1 MRILLIEDSRKLLD
15 SLRLGLTRSGY
26 EVDTAADGETGLR
39 MARGGGYDVV
49 VLDLMLPGLPGID
62 VLRSLRE
69 IGSDVHV
76 LILTALDS
84 VEDRVR
90 GLRAGA
96 DDYLAKPFSFD
107 ELIARLQ
114 ALTRRQFGIKT
125 PVVRIADLEIDTA
138 GRVVRRGD
146 KMVSL
151 THREYRLLEFLAF
164 RRGETVSRME
174 IEEHLYGTRS
184 MPLSNVVDSAI
195 CSIRNKL
202 KRHGEEPL
210 IHTRPRL
217 GYVLSEEAP

>member
-15 SLRLGLTRSGY
+15 SLRLGLTKSGY

-39 MARGGGYDVV
+39 MARGGAYDVV
-49 VLDLMLPGLPGID
+49 VLDLMLPGLPGLD
-62 VLRSLRE
+62 VLRRLRE
-69 IGSDVHV
+69 NGSDVHV
-76 LILTALDS
+76 LVLTALDA

-107 ELIARLQ
+107 ELLARLQ
-114 ALTRRQFGIKT
+114 ALTRRQFGVKT
-125 PVVRIADLEIDTA
+125 PLLRIGDLEIDTA
-138 GRVVRRGD
+138 GRVVRRGAA
-146 KMVSL
+146 MVSL
-151 THREYRLLEFLAF
+151 THREYRLLEYLAF

-195 CSIRNKL
+195 CSIRTKL
-202 KRHGEEPL
+202 KRHGEMPL